1 MIVKGVAG
9 MTEDVFT
16 RLGQLKLLDMEFFD
30 EIGVVGIEHVFVDE
44 GLLQGMSQAL
54 LLVLSEDDAV
64 EEG

>member
-1 MIVKGVAG
+1 